1 MKLNLIDIDDFIK
14 TRSIKEI
21 TSTQHFTGGGR
32 DKLEPKGLFSE
43 EIFGRLGDRKRK
55 VAFGYI
61 NLKTKF
67 IHPEAFSIFAAIS
80 PDMGKLL
87 SGKVPYILEED
98 GTIKED
104 PSGETGIF
112 FIVKHFDK
120 LNFDKMVKAGR
131 EDRVEFVKN
140 NKDIILID
148 KYLVMPAGIRDIKLT
163 QKNNKAMYQ
172 YSEITDLYTRLLRQT
187 NSIIGDISLLPS
199 EIVSPMVDSIQA
211 TLRDINIWIKN
222 RMKGKQGLI
231 RSGMLKK
238 VVDYSARMIIT
249 PDPTLKLGY
258 VGVPWHIV
266 LKLYE
271 PYTIHNL
278 LTKNREML
286 PNVQKYIDA
295 ESMDI
300 NEIRRFISN
309 VNNDPYSVSEEFKE
323 SLITLAKDA
332 TKDKVL
338 VYKRDPAENRD
349 SWQASYIRVDGT
361 GFVMKVKSFDVSR
374 IY

>member
-67 IHPEAFSIFAAIS
+67 IHPEAFPIFAAIS

>member
-14 TRSIKEI
+14 TRSVKEI
-21 TSTQHFTGGGR
+21 TSVQHFTGGGH

-55 VAFGYI
+55 TTFGYI
-61 NLKTKF
+61 NLKAKF
-67 IHPEAFSIFAAIS
+67 IHPEAFPIFAAVS
-80 PDMGKLL
+80 ADMGKLL
-87 SGKVPYILEED
+87 SGKVPYILNDD
-98 GTIKED
+98 GTIKE
-104 PSGETGIF
+104 SSKGEYGIF
-112 FIVKHFDK
+112 FLIKNFNN
-120 LNFDKMVKAGR
+120 LNFDKIVREGR
-131 EDRVEFVKN
+131 EERIEFIKR
-140 NKDIILID
+140 NKDILLID

-172 YSEITDLYTRLLRQT
+172 YGEVTDLYARLLRQT

-199 EIVSPMVDSIQA
+199 EIVSPMMDGIQA
-211 TLRDINIWIKN
+211 TLRDINVWIKN

-249 PDPTLKLGY
+249 PDPSLKLGY

-271 PYTIHNL
+271 PFTIHNL
-278 LTKNREML
+278 LTKHRDRL
-286 PNVQKYIDA
+286 IDIKTFMNS
-295 ESMDI
+295 ESVDV
-300 NEIRRFISN
+300 NELKRFISN
-309 VNNDPYSVSEEFKE
+309 VNNDPYAISDEFKE
-323 SLITLAKDA
+323 NLITLAEDTVKN
-332 TKDKVL
+332 KIL

-349 SWQASYIRVDGT
+349 SWQSSYIRVDNT
-361 GFVMKVKSFDVSR
+361 GFTMKCKSFDQRS
-374 IY
+374 I

>member
-67 IHPEAFSIFAAIS
+67 IHPEAFPIFAAIS

-112 FIVKHFDK
+112 FIVKHLDK
-120 LNFDKMVKAGR
+120 LNLDKMVKAGR